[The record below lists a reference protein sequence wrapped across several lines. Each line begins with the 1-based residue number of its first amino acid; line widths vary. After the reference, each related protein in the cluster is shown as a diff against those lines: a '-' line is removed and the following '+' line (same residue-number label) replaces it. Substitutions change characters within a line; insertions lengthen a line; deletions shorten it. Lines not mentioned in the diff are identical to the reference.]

1 VVLLPSFGTCLADVR
16 ARIARDSGS
25 TISARSA
32 LVLEG
37 DVRFTGAPRPRAR
50 RAPRAALHPAR
61 CAGESRAPHSRG
73 AAGRLKLDGALVVRA
88 APGAR
93 VTLRNLEVSNAGW
106 SIARAAEAD
115 QADDE
120 LTRMR
125 GFVVRKHETREIVVD
140 APGETVI
147 DK

>member
-1 VVLLPSFGTCLADVR
+1 MHLRAQSAECPRQVVLLPSFGTCLADVR

-88 APGAR
+88 DSEGDEGAR
-93 VTLRNLEVSNAGW
+93 PVPLGKFLR
-106 SIARAAEAD
+106 ARARAQKRQGQKGQGKGGTGGA
-115 QADDE
+115 AHGV
-120 LTRMR
+120 L
-125 GFVVRKHETREIVVD
+125 
-140 APGETVI
+140 
-147 DK
+147 